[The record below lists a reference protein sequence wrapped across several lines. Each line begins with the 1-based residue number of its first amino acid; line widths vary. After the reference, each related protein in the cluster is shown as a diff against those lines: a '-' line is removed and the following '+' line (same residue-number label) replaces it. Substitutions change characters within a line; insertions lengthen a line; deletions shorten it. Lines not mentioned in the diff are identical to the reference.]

1 MSRWSLR
8 VLHYPR
14 PMTRRTETTRVSVR
28 FEPRDDGTEV
38 IVIHERFASAGSRDA
53 HLLGW
58 EGCLLEL
65 SALLE

>member
-1 MSRWSLR
+1 
-8 VLHYPR
+8 
-14 PMTRRTETTRVSVR
+14 MTRRTETTRVSVR

-38 IVIHERFASAGSRDA
+38 IVIHERFAGAGSRDA